1 VPDFRN
7 ISPDRPAP
15 KEIVLFYYQFNIG
28 DYIKHTS
35 HLSPLEDI
43 AYRRLLDTYYDTEK
57 PIPNDIPLVSR
68 RLRIDVETVKMVLL
82 EFFEQTEE
90 GYRNKRA
97 DEEIKAYHAFLNK
110 QKANGIKGGRPKNK
124 PTDNPPLSQAEPKIT
139 LTTNQQPLTEKQE
152 LLNNT
157 IKTNTVTPRF
167 DSKKYLRDLSVS
179 EQTIHDWFQLR
190 KSKRAS
196 VSKTVIDEFFLE
208 AEKAHLSLDAV
219 LRECCL
225 RGWQGFKAD
234 WVKKKDEPF
243 NFTAASLKLLDKY
256 EQEDD
261 PFFPKEKLI
270 G

>member
-1 VPDFRN
+1 M
-7 ISPDRPAP
+7 
-15 KEIVLFYYQFNIG
+15 FYYQFNIG

-68 RLRIDVETVKMVLL
+68 RLRIDAETVKMVLH

-97 DEEIKAYHAFLNK
+97 DVEIEAYHAFLNK

-124 PTDNPPLSQAEPKIT
+124 PTANPPLSQTEPKIT
-139 LTTNQQPLTEKQE
+139 LTTNREPLNEKQQ
-152 LLNNT
+152 LLTST
-157 IKTNTVTPRF
+157 IKTNTVAQSACNRPEE
-167 DSKKYLRDLSVS
+167 VS
-179 EQTIHDWFQLR
+179 ESIWQDFLVLR
-190 KSKRAS
+190 KAKKAPLTNSALSR
-196 VSKTVIDEFFLE
+196 IDREAKKSGMSLE
-208 AEKAHLSLDAV
+208 NALI
-219 LRECCL
+219 ECCA
-225 RGWQGFKAD
+225 RGWAGFKAD